1 MRFLAVLAAA
11 LRAIVMIPVAVWEGG
26 RWVLRSL
33 AGVRPD
39 PVLPAAA
46 AGIEYLDEDRAPEAG
61 PLLPKISG
69 LPARHPLGVTLVTHA
84 RHVAR
89 GGAPIDISRLPDEA
103 LVWLA
108 GLSRGQMSILA
119 RSYPHHIEALMA
131 GGSVDGLPP
140 LRPDASAQE
149 SVTRP
154 EADASEPAFAWPHRG
169 DRADVSM
176 RDLLDHV
183 ERQHRRRTA

>member
-1 MRFLAVLAAA
+1 MRFLAALAAA
-11 LRAIVMIPVAVWEGG
+11 LRAIVMIPVAVFEGG

-46 AGIEYLDEDRAPEAG
+46 TAEEYLDAAAAASPTQG
-61 PLLPKISG
+61 PRISG

-89 GGAPIDISRLPDEA
+89 GGDPIDISRLPDEA
-103 LVWLA
+103 LVWLES
-108 GLSRGQMSILA
+108 LTRGQLSILA
-119 RSYPHHIEALMA
+119 GSYPHHIEALMA
-131 GGSVDGLPP
+131 GGTVDGLPP
-140 LRPDASAQE
+140 LKPDASTE
-149 SVTRP
+149 SVTHP
-154 EADASEPAFAWPHRG
+154 EEDASEEPAFAWPHRG
-169 DRADVSM
+169 ERADVSM
-176 RDLLDHV
+176 RDLLDHF